1 LTTPSTARAAKNEGI
16 FRAVNEQIRTIVER
30 FSAADDA
37 EMFSFV
43 CEWSRPNCIEEV
55 SATLEEYRAV
65 REHPTRFLILADYL
79 DLDRERIIGRTDR
92 FAVVE
97 KLGLAGAAAEED
109 A

>member
-1 LTTPSTARAAKNEGI
+1 MPSAARAAKNEGI
-16 FRAVNEQIRTIVER
+16 FRTVNEQIRTIVER
-30 FSAADDA
+30 FSAAEDD

-43 CEWSRPNCIEEV
+43 CECSRPDCVQEI
-55 SATLEEYRAV
+55 SATLEEYQAV
-65 REHPTRFLILADYL
+65 REHPTQFLILADHL
-79 DLDRERIIGRTDR
+79 DPDRERIVSRSER